1 MVSPQ
6 KWHQV
11 RGSQMILSMKLISL
25 SIDLDNNQITPPKLI
40 SFLGYTLHTGSV
52 IFGPW
57 ISFQQYTSNLSAKE
71 KKSEWI
77 FKLLKNLVLSQV
89 FLTIS
94 TCWLQWIIPD
104 DTNK

>member
-1 MVSPQ
+1 
-6 KWHQV
+6 
-11 RGSQMILSMKLISL
+11 MILSMKLISL
-25 SIDLDNNQITPPKLI
+25 SIDLDNNQIILPTFI

-57 ISFQQYTSNLSAKE
+57 ISFQQYTSNLTQKE
-71 KKSEWI
+71 KKSDKEWL
-77 FKLLKNLVLSQV
+77 FKLFKNLILSQI